1 MLQRL
6 YDVVMDPETNPL
18 RGLPKTV
25 RFQVMVLL
33 AYMWSVVFC
42 VYIGMLALIGPSIVA
57 HTILL
62 MGVFFTAD
70 IFRRARL
77 GELDSV
83 RLANVGMILSG
94 SYVSMRLKEMTT
106 R

>member
-6 YDVVMDPETNPL
+6 YDLVMDPDSNPL

-42 VYIGMLALIGPSIVA
+42 VYIGMLALIGPSILV
-57 HTILL
+57 HTVLL
-62 MGVFFTAD
+62 LGVFFTAD

-77 GELDSV
+77 GELDTV
-83 RLANVGMILSG
+83 RLANVGLILSG
-94 SYVSMRLKEMTT
+94 NYMSMRLREMMP